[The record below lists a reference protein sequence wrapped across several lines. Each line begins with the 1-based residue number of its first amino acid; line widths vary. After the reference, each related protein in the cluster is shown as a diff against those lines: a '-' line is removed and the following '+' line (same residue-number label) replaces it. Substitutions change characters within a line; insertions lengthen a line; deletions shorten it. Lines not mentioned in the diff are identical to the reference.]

1 MKSALR
7 SLLIPLTLLP
17 ASSFGSPS
25 AMPPLTLQ
33 DAVTEALR
41 GSPKLEH
48 AKAAFEEQKWK
59 KTETLSGFLPTVQ
72 ITGNRFFAKRFQYND
87 ISLAPGAPLAHVPL
101 IFPTTSA
108 VLSASIPIFDG
119 FQNVRRYSAASLSS
133 DAAQNESDWNEFQ
146 ISEEVR
152 LQFAEALTAQKL
164 EAVAEQNVETL
175 TDHLDQVN
183 KTRKGGM
190 ATQYDVLRVE
200 VQLNEARSELLKSKD
215 DVILSRQKLLL
226 VIGKSA
232 AEDLREVSGEL
243 EIPDAAAVQ
252 KLKFEA
258 RSERKDLIALGMR
271 ADAANR
277 NELAASAYWV
287 PKISLGAEYIL
298 YNNLTDGLS
307 DWDQYRAAWNAG
319 VFVTWN
325 LFDGMTSISRSK
337 QAIYQKIQVEKQLEG
352 ARLQAPNDFEFW
364 KRRYLYSAA
373 LYDAKLS
380 DVKKGEES
388 VRLAKAAMNAGVR
401 TNSEVLDAELDLF
414 RARAGLVNSLRG
426 SAEAKIKLELA
437 VGKLI
442 PTRLNSPTA
451 TRF

>member
-1 MKSALR
+1 MKPALR
-7 SLLIPLTLLP
+7 PLLLPLSLLPLLSLGA
-17 ASSFGSPS
+17 ASTPS
-25 AMPPLTLQ
+25 SLSL
-33 DAVTEALR
+33 TEALGEALR
-41 GSPKLEH
+41 ESPNLGRT
-48 AKAAFEEQKWK
+48 KAASEEQRWK
-59 KTETLSGFLPTVQ
+59 RTEALSGFLPTLQ
-72 ITGNRFFAKRFQYND
+72 LTGNRFFTKRFQYND
-87 ISLAPGAPLAHVPL
+87 ISLAPGAPPAHVPG

-108 VLSASIPIFDG
+108 MLSASIPVFDG
-119 FQNVRRYSAASLSS
+119 FQNFRHYSAASLSS
-133 DAAQNESDWNEFQ
+133 KAAESEYDWNEFQ
-146 ISEEVR
+146 ILEEVR
-152 LQFAEALTAQKL
+152 LQFTEALTAKKL

-175 TDHLDQVN
+175 KDHLDQVN

-200 VQLNEARSELLKSKD
+200 VQLNEAESELLKAKD

-232 AEDLREVSGEL
+232 SEDNRVVTGDLD
-243 EIPDAAAVQ
+243 IPDAATIQA
-252 KLKFEA
+252 LTFES
-258 RSERKDLIALGMR
+258 RSERKDLAALALR
-271 ADAANR
+271 ADAANKI
-277 NELAASAYWV
+277 EGAASAYWV
-287 PKISLGAEYIL
+287 PKISLGAQYIL
-298 YNNLTDGLS
+298 YNNVTDGLA

-319 VFVTWN
+319 IFMTWN

-337 QAIYQKIQVEKQLEG
+337 QAVYHKVQVEKQLES

-373 LYDAKLS
+373 LYSAKLS

-388 VRLAKAAMNAGVR
+388 VRLAKAAMKAGVG

-437 VGKLI
+437 IGKLI
-442 PTRLNSPTA
+442 PTRLNSA
-451 TRF
+451 IVQRD